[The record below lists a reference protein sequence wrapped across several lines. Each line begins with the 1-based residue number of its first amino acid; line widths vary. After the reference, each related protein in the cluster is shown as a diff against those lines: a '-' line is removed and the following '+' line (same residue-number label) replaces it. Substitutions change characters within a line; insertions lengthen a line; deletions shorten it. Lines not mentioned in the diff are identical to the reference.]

1 MGAFTNPE
9 VANIIGQFLKTL
21 DERIAVMAEASTANN
36 FELLSQLAHQLV
48 GSAAN
53 CGFPALAELCRLYC
67 QSPRAFDGE
76 ALGSAAE
83 RAQRAWAEETSDP
96 QAPQNRTSATL
107 PERH

>member
-9 VANIIGQFLKTL
+9 VAHIIGQFLRTL
-21 DERIAVMAEASTANN
+21 GERIAAMAAAASAGNV
-36 FELLSQLAHQLV
+36 ELLSQLAHQLV

-76 ALGSAAE
+76 ALKSSAE
-83 RAQRAWAEETSDP
+83 RAQAAWSEETSESR
-96 QAPQNRTSATL
+96 AAQNRTSPSL
-107 PERH
+107 PDRN